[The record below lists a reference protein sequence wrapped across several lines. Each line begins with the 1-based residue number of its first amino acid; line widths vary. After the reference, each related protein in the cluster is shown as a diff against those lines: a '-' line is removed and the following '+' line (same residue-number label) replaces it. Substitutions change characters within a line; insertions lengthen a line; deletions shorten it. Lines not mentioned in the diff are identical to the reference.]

1 MLLVATVASH
11 TGKNILSAAK
21 WYILHLYLDN
31 HQKSRLKIR
40 IHTGEKTGKNF
51 SERGLA
57 LNPIRTRLFQPSQ
70 NF

>member
-40 IHTGEKTGKNF
+40 IHTGEKIT
-51 SERGLA
+51 
-57 LNPIRTRLFQPSQ
+57 FQKGACLIFTCPKWNSV
-70 NF
+70 